1 MFNLKS
7 CLSNLITVQNFER
20 DSNRD
25 VARHEPFYRALKIE
39 KIEIDD
45 TSIHVKK
52 KKGKSDALN
61 FIIEKSVTR
70 FLFSLAWT
78 NYIGGR
84 TLMTRNTI
92 TLRSM

>member
-25 VARHEPFYRALKIE
+25 VARAFLSSLNE

-52 KKGKSDALN
+52 KKGKAM
-61 FIIEKSVTR
+61 R
-70 FLFSLAWT
+70 
-78 NYIGGR
+78 
-84 TLMTRNTI
+84 
-92 TLRSM
+92 

>member
-25 VARHEPFYRALKIE
+25 VARAFLSSLNE

-52 KKGKSDALN
+52 GKNDALN